1 MKLDINNKTLRQ
13 VVEEM
18 KILNSINDRMQ
29 FHFSGLG
36 NGDVE
41 VRNDK

>member
-1 MKLDINNKTLRQ
+1 MKLNIEHKTLK
-13 VVEEM
+13 EITDEM
-18 KILNSINDRMQ
+18 KTLNSINEKMQ

-41 VRNDK
+41 VKA